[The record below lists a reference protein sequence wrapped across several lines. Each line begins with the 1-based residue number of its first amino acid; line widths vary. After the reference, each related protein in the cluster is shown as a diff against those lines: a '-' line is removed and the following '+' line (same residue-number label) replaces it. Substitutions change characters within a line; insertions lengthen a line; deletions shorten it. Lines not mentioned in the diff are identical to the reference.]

1 LEICPLIKEKI
12 GNNGNIR
19 TIADI
24 QQQDQHSVQSII
36 LRGGSQEEVSVQST
50 VLAPIS
56 VLNDDL
62 REIARERLTN
72 GDYRLPIRTNANGLP
87 AGDVEEMRNLNTNLG
102 EESIR
107 NILESIAENRFNEE
121 AFRNIF
127 SNFSP
132 EFLERTRNIL
142 NQSYSNA
149 QDFAPILNIM
159 IYANVGFYDFNSS
172 SINLANLLANM
183 NPPAELYENNL
194 EEVINSIEE
203 NVNDAERRNEEYNRE
218 RSNIMNSLNWRTLL
232 RRGSTLLYL
241 WVLLLT

>member
-1 LEICPLIKEKI
+1 
-12 GNNGNIR
+12 
-19 TIADI
+19 
-24 QQQDQHSVQSII
+24 
-36 LRGGSQEEVSVQST
+36 
-50 VLAPIS
+50 
-56 VLNDDL
+56 
-62 REIARERLTN
+62 
-72 GDYRLPIRTNANGLP
+72 
-87 AGDVEEMRNLNTNLG
+87 MRNLNTNLG

-121 AFRNIF
+121 SFRNIF

-159 IYANVGFYDFNSS
+159 IYANVGFYDFNAS

-203 NVNDAERRNEEYNRE
+203 NVNDANNDAERRNEEYN
-218 RSNIMNSLNWRTLL
+218 
-232 RRGSTLLYL
+232 
-241 WVLLLT
+241 